1 MAKKKTFK
9 TSYNIM
15 KISKLIVIAVAAAV
29 MASCGNAPEGSKEV
43 RAMLPTNSEID
54 STSYLLGVYFG
65 SMINNYGFG
74 KLNYTQI
81 LAGMKKAANP
91 KGDPQDSTYLDQF
104 RISPVESDRVIN
116 EHLRKMNE
124 YKMALNDEKGKAFIE
139 GYMQGEGV
147 QVTESGIAYKI
158 IEEGEMLRATSLQD
172 TVVVKY
178 VGTRIDGSEFDSR
191 DEATFPLN
199 GVIKGWGEGMQL
211 VGKGGKIELVIPGEL
226 AYGERGN
233 YGIEPNSTL
242 KFEVEILDV
251 KPYVEPVVE
260 EAAPAK
266 KK

>member
-1 MAKKKTFK
+1 
-9 TSYNIM
+9 M

-43 RAMLPTNSEID
+43 RAMLPATSEID

-65 SMINNYGFG
+65 NMINNYGFG

-81 LAGMKKAANP
+81 LSGMKKAANA

-104 RISPVESDRVIN
+104 RINPMESDRIIN
-116 EHLRKMNE
+116 EHLRKMSE

-139 GYMQGEGV
+139 EYMKGEGV
-147 QVTESGIAYKI
+147 QVTESGLAYNI
-158 IEEGEMLRATSLQD
+158 IEAGEELRATSLQD
-172 TVVVKY
+172 TVKVKY
-178 VGTRIDGSEFDSR
+178 VGTRIDGSEFDNR
-191 DEATFPLN
+191 EEATFPLN
-199 GVIKGWGEGMQL
+199 GVIKGWGEGLQL

-242 KFEVEILDV
+242 KFEVEVLDV
-251 KPYVEPVVE
+251 MPYVEPVVE
-260 EAAPAK
+260 EAPATTK